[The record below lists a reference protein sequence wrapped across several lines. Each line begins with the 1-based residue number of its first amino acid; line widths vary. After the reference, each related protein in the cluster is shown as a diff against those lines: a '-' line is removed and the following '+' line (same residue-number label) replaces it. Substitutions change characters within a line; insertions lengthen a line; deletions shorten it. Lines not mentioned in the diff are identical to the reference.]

1 MFGRRHRDQTTA
13 PPVRPVGDPDR
24 PSGATVATAP
34 DAPRSPGHERLAHL
48 WSDGLGTAGSRALQ
62 VLLVIALAGCVIYAL
77 MTLSLI
83 VLPLLLGLILT
94 CALWP
99 LVAWLRRAVNP
110 MVAAWV
116 VLLGAFVVFG
126 GLLSGIIASVAAQW
140 PTLSNKAREG
150 VTQVQSWV
158 QHLPFSIDPDQTNSL
173 ISQAEKFATSAQAGE
188 GAVSGISAAGEFF
201 AGVGILLV
209 VLFFFLKDGD
219 RIWAFFLS
227 WVPERNRPTWERAGI
242 RAQQTFGGYARG
254 TTIIAAVDAVAV
266 GLVMLIAGVPLA
278 FPLAILVFIGAYI
291 PMVGATIAGVLSV
304 LVTLVTA
311 GIWQAVAVAIATV
324 LVQELEGH
332 LLQPVVMGNALQLHG
347 LVILLSLTG
356 GSVLGGVVGAL
367 IAVPLV
373 AATWATIKVATGRES
388 PMDDA
393 RIRKRHNKARRKAR
407 KRLKALHSST
417 TH

>member
-1 MFGRRHRDQTTA
+1 
-13 PPVRPVGDPDR
+13 
-24 PSGATVATAP
+24 
-34 DAPRSPGHERLAHL
+34 
-48 WSDGLGTAGSRALQ
+48 
-62 VLLVIALAGCVIYAL
+62 
-77 MTLSLI
+77 
-83 VLPLLLGLILT
+83 
-94 CALWP
+94 
-99 LVAWLRRAVNP
+99 
-110 MVAAWV
+110 
-116 VLLGAFVVFG
+116 
-126 GLLSGIIASVAAQW
+126 
-140 PTLSNKAREG
+140 
-150 VTQVQSWV
+150 
-158 QHLPFSIDPDQTNSL
+158 
-173 ISQAEKFATSAQAGE
+173 
-188 GAVSGISAAGEFF
+188 
-201 AGVGILLV
+201 
-209 VLFFFLKDGD
+209 
-219 RIWAFFLS
+219 
-227 WVPERNRPTWERAGI
+227 
-242 RAQQTFGGYARG
+242 
-254 TTIIAAVDAVAV
+254 
-266 GLVMLIAGVPLA
+266 
-278 FPLAILVFIGAYI
+278 
-291 PMVGATIAGVLSV
+291 MVGATIAGVLSV